1 MSSRRAGID
10 LHLAPLPSRSARAL
24 TEALRDAIAAGRLA
38 PGSRLPSARQLAA
51 EVGLSK
57 NTVAEVYAGLAAE
70 GVLRTE
76 IGAGTWVS
84 DHHAAQPA
92 AMDGRAARPRLDL
105 RAGLA
110 DASDFP
116 AAKWAE
122 AAAAALRHTAA
133 VAGYA
138 PAAGDP
144 MLRAELAVYLGRTRG
159 CDVNGATAVTGHGFG
174 ELLAMAARTL
184 LARGIDTIAVEEY
197 GHQSHRDILATAGLR
212 LVPLPVD
219 HEGAQVGRLDGSRA
233 RAALL
238 TPAHQFPTGFA
249 LSDPRR
255 QQLAAWA
262 EHVDGV
268 ILEDDYD
275 GEFRF
280 DRRAVGALQP
290 LAAQR
295 VIYLGTAS
303 KALSPAIGLAWA
315 LAPAALAA
323 EMTEHRG
330 YAGAAPSGLHERT
343 LAHFIAAHEYDRAV
357 RARRISFRRRRESFA
372 ELLAQ
377 HAPRCRIEGQRA
389 GLHCL
394 VQLPADASERGRGDA
409 ASTVAALA
417 RAAGV
422 AVDPLPHF
430 RFPGDAARDE
440 LAPPH
445 FGDALVVGFGAA
457 APAAADE
464 ALRRLVAVIGR
475 YAGGK

>member
-1 MSSRRAGID
+1 
-10 LHLAPLPSRSARAL
+10 
-24 TEALRDAIAAGRLA
+24 
-38 PGSRLPSARQLAA
+38 
-51 EVGLSK
+51 
-57 NTVAEVYAGLAAE
+57 VYAGLAAE

-84 DHHAAQPA
+84 DHHAAPPA
-92 AMDGRAARPRLDL
+92 AMDGRAARSRLDL

-159 CDVNGATAVTGHGFG
+159 CDVNGATVVTGHGFG

-357 RARRISFRRRRESFA
+357 RARRISFRRRRESLA